1 MVIAFNIGKIVNQTK
16 IFFIF
21 NDYIFLIEK
30 INNNIFFLKYYFIYY
45 IFLLFPGKAKR
56 RI

>member
-1 MVIAFNIGKIVNQTK
+1 MVIAFIIGKIVNQTK
-16 IFFIF
+16 IFF

>member
-1 MVIAFNIGKIVNQTK
+1 MVIAFIIGKIVDQAK

-21 NDYIFLIEK
+21 YDNIFLIEK